1 MTKEQIKTK
10 LSEEREELARL
21 RSIGLY
27 DSQKAR
33 ILEQWVQHWWAELDK
48 LA

>member
-1 MTKEQIKTK
+1 MTKEQIKVK
-10 LSEEREELARL
+10 LSEEHEELARL

-33 ILEQWVQHWWAELDK
+33 IIEQWIQHWYTELYK
-48 LA
+48 LV